1 MRARVSPNAAYPSL
15 SHSLTLAECAVKSIT
30 YPLKWAFVE
39 LLPVFAVIA
48 LLVVYG
54 VLYLYKRMCL
64 NIPSEKRHAHLSQL
78 IACVIVSEYGDCV
91 ICHAELRSGSC
102 CSSFAGVFAT
112 RLVTKPFSLLL
123 QWSACS
129 TFT

>member
-1 MRARVSPNAAYPSL
+1 ML
-15 SHSLTLAECAVKSIT
+15 C
-30 YPLKWAFVE
+30 
-39 LLPVFAVIA
+39 LPVLPIFAFLA
-48 LLVVYG
+48 LAVASLII
-54 VLYLYKRMCL
+54 YLYKRMCL

-91 ICHAELRSGSC
+91 IYHAELRSGSC

-123 QWSACS
+123 QCSVCS